1 MINFTLQ
8 ILNSQR
14 RRLLVCI
21 GQEAGGGCRTGPEIL
36 ILGVRRDVY
45 QICAVL
51 GYYAASC
58 GNCLPTF
65 RDDISVPR
73 VGLLKMGLICCPE
86 TSVNDYYTK
95 PCNIQEERKSWS
107 RNSGEEKDS
116 CPLQK

>member
-14 RRLLVCI
+14 RGLLVCI

-45 QICAVL
+45 QICALL